1 MIEKKVYSLNI
12 DETFKSL
19 IRPLHRTEY
28 DTLVKSLQ
36 NEGCRDPIVVWDGT
50 IVDGHNRYDICK
62 RYNIP
67 FPILEVNF
75 DCRAAAMAWI
85 CANQLGRRNLSEES
99 RKYLIGMQYD
109 SEKMANKF
117 KNANGYN
124 QWHKREEDVSLT
136 DEDGLID
143 PDTYKP
149 GRHVT
154 AERVAKENHVSP
166 GSVIKYSLYARA
178 LESIREK
185 VPDLVPK
192 ILSGRYKIAHENV
205 IELSK
210 KSVQEILD
218 FVHDLDQAQPFVAQY
233 KTTRQALPARPIP
246 KAPLGPSVKDMP
258 AFDPDAEVAGLT
270 LTVPSWVSS
279 IDRTLTNSDLKTVS
293 GKAKENLAIALTDLI
308 TKISALLIAI
318 KEEL

>member
-1 MIEKKVYSLNI
+1 MTDS
-12 DETFKSL
+12 SSG
-19 IRPLHRTEY
+19 H
-28 DTLVKSLQ
+28 
-36 NEGCRDPIVVWDGT
+36 GT
-50 IVDGHNRYDICK
+50 KQKIC
-62 RYNIP
+62 I
-67 FPILEVNF
+67 I
-75 DCRAAAMAWI
+75 I
-85 CANQLGRRNLSEES
+85 
-99 RKYLIGMQYD
+99 
-109 SEKMANKF
+109 
-117 KNANGYN
+117 
-124 QWHKREEDVSLT
+124 
-136 DEDGLID
+136 
-143 PDTYKP
+143 
-149 GRHVT
+149 
-154 AERVAKENHVSP
+154 P

-218 FVHDLDQAQPFVAQY
+218 FVHDLDQAQPFIAQY

-246 KAPLGPSVKDMP
+246 KAPMGPSVKDMP

-293 GKAKENLAIALTDLI
+293 GKAKENLAVALTDLI